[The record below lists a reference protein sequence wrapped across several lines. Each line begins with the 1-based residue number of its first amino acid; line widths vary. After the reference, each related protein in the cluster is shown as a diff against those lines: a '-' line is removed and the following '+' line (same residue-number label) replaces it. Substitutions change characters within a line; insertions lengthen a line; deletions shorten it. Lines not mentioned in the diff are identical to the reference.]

1 MLSLTR
7 IFLYNWHRFT
17 SAVLEVQDGLYLTG
31 HNGSGKSTILDA
43 MQVVLLADLNLIKF
57 NSSAQEKS
65 DRTLNGFVRGKI
77 GETRWLRPGN
87 CVGYIALEFTDT
99 ETGSNT
105 TLGCCIE
112 AGESLGP
119 NGERTYFIL
128 NEQLDTA
135 LFLSE
140 GQPRTRSQLKKAIQ
154 RGHNG
159 RYYDTIKEYQDDLL
173 VALGNLHRRFFD
185 RFRHALSFSPIT
197 NVNKFVEEWLLNEYP
212 LHLQNL
218 LTVVN
223 RLEDLQKTTKIVV
236 EKIGLLTQI
245 SEAQKSYQRCKFF
258 QSQYELLHVLLRQEE
273 AEREVARQE
282 KTILEIQTQLDQY
295 ERESMAVLAALKGAR
310 TAKEETAKQRYGM
323 DVVKQQQTLN
333 EKIGE
338 KTRAADV
345 LAAQK
350 MRLLQDLKNIAAFL
364 LAIQDV
370 SFLETEEQS
379 LISVLHEGISN
390 LRREVPIP
398 ADLPTAVDTAIDG
411 LRSAF
416 DRVRGLR
423 SALDEQI
430 TYAAKKIGELEE
442 EINQLA
448 RGTSISY
455 PPHVELLRSR
465 LEPVVGTRP
474 AVLCELLEVPD
485 ERWQAAVE
493 AMLGERRFLIIVPVG
508 TYEQVLGYVE
518 TFKKDSSLHDAGILD
533 LEKAYA
539 ERRGALQHS
548 LADQVSATDTFLQSY
563 IDSILGNIITC
574 ESVQDLRR
582 HRRAITT
589 DLVYYNEWAIRV
601 LSPEKFRNWFVGQ
614 RARKSQIE
622 VRKQEQEQKRQIV
635 SQLTPERDRLKNI
648 ENQLDRGLISPLLLL
663 RKSLESPPE
672 DAPLRLEIEIL
683 IAERDALD
691 MSSADRLEAE
701 LRRLDN
707 IIAREEAA
715 HNQIRQ
721 KVGELDSDK
730 KKAINDRCAAGE
742 TLAARR
748 QAVVQAHEKYLTVVS
763 TASKLLE
770 EQKGEDDLTHAIGN
784 ADKAAKSYATQS
796 DKAMTDFRDLGLSY
810 NIKYQ
815 FAGVPGSLQEKHYTW
830 ERERLE
836 STELP
841 QYEERIAQTKQE
853 AEQELREHVLHILR
867 ERIANAKD
875 ELQRM
880 NDALRSLAF
889 HGDRYQFR
897 WYPADAMREYHDLIV
912 NSQLLGTG
920 SLFESEFYR
929 NNQEAFDRF
938 YEELTRV
945 PQSDAERRAKER
957 LTDYRTYLEYDI
969 EVKNSDG
976 NTSRLSRIAGETSGG
991 ETQTPFYVAV
1001 AASFVQLY
1009 HIMDE
1014 GKHRRGRP
1022 TIRLAVFDEAFNRM
1036 DQSRI
1041 GVTLDM
1047 LQQFGLQVVTATP
1060 LERCEY
1066 LVPKIC
1072 TNYVLKRVS
1081 EEILIDEYSNYAAK
1095 LEKMYGS

>member
-43 MQVVLLADLNLIKF
+43 LQVVLLADLNLIKF
-57 NSSAQEKS
+57 NISAQEKS

-99 ETGSNT
+99 ETGSGT

-128 NEQLDTA
+128 NERLDTT

-154 RGHNG
+154 RGVNG
-159 RYYDTIKEYQDDLL
+159 RYYDTVKEYQDDLL

-212 LHLQNL
+212 LQLQNL
-218 LTVVN
+218 LLVVS
-223 RLEDLQKTTKIVV
+223 RLEDLRKTTKTVE
-236 EKIGLLTQI
+236 EKIRLLTQI
-245 SEAQKSYQRCKFF
+245 GEAQKSYQRYKFF
-258 QSQYELLHVLLRQEE
+258 QSQYELLHALLRQEE
-273 AEREVARQE
+273 AEREVSRQE
-282 KTILEIQTQLDQY
+282 KTIQEIQTQLDQC
-295 ERESMAVLAALKGAR
+295 ERESKAVEAALQGAK
-310 TAKEETAKQRYGM
+310 TARDETAKRLYGM
-323 DVVKQQQTLN
+323 DVVNQQQSLN
-333 EKIGE
+333 EKIEE
-338 KTRAADV
+338 KTRAADI

-350 MRLLQDLKNIAAFL
+350 LRLLQDLHNIAAFL
-364 LAIQDV
+364 QTVQDV
-370 SFLETEEQS
+370 SFLEAEERS
-379 LISVLHEGISN
+379 AISVLHEAISN

-398 ADLPTAVDTAIDG
+398 VNLPTFVDTAIDS

-416 DRVRGLR
+416 DRVRGFR
-423 SALDEQI
+423 AALDEQI
-430 TYAAKKIGELEE
+430 THAENRIGELEK

-448 RGTSISY
+448 RGISISY
-455 PPHVELLRSR
+455 PSHVEILRSR
-465 LEPVVGTRP
+465 LEPVVGVRP

-508 TYEQVLGYVE
+508 TYERVLGYIE
-518 TFKKDSSLHDAGILD
+518 TFKKDSSLHDAGVLD

-548 LADQVSATDTFLQSY
+548 LAHEVNVADTYLQAY

-574 ESVQDLRR
+574 ESVQELRR
-582 HRRAITT
+582 HRRAITS
-589 DLVYYNEWAIRV
+589 DLVYYNEWAVRV
-601 LSPEKFRNWFVGQ
+601 LSPENFRNWFVGQ

-622 VRKQEQEQKRQIV
+622 VRKQEQEQKHRIV
-635 SQLTPERDRLKNI
+635 SQLTPERNRLKDV
-648 ENQLDRGLISPLLLL
+648 ESQLDRGLIGPLLLL

-672 DAPLRLEIEIL
+672 DAPLRLEIAAL

-691 MSSADRLEAE
+691 MSGANRLRAE
-701 LRRLDN
+701 LRRIGE
-707 IIAREEAA
+707 IINREEAA
-715 HNQIRQ
+715 LNQISQ
-721 KVGELDSDK
+721 QMGKLDSDK
-730 KKAINDRCAAGE
+730 KKAINDRCAADE
-742 TLAARR
+742 TVAVRQ
-748 QAVVQAHEKYLTVVS
+748 QAVLEMQEKYPTAVS
-763 TASKLLE
+763 SAGKLLE

-784 ADKAAKSYATQS
+784 ADRAAKSYATQS
-796 DKAMTDFRDLGLSY
+796 AKAMTDFRDLGLSY

-815 FAGVPGSLQEKHYTW
+815 FAGIPGSLEEKRYTH

-841 QYEERIAQTKQE
+841 QYEERIAQAKQE

-880 NDALRSLAF
+880 NDALRPLTF

-912 NSQLLGTG
+912 NSQLLGAG

-929 NNQEAFDRF
+929 SNQEAFDRF

-945 PQSDAERRAKER
+945 PQSDAERRARER

-969 EVKNSDG
+969 EVKTSDG
-976 NTSRLSRIAGETSGG
+976 NTSRLSRIGGETSGG

-1014 GKHRRGRP
+1014 GKRRRGRP

-1041 GVTLDM
+1041 GVALDM

-1072 TNYVLKRVS
+1072 TNYVLKRVG

-1095 LEKMYGS
+1095 LEEMYGA